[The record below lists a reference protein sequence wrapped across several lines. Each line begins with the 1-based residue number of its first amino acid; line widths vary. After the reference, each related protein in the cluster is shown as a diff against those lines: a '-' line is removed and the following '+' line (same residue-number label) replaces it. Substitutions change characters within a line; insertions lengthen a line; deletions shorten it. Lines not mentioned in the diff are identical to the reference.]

1 VTAFLFAGQLA
12 ETVGM
17 GRDFFE
23 SDAAARDLF
32 GKTSERCGV
41 DLAAAIFDGPEAAL
55 RDNRVAQPG
64 VFLVSTLAAREL
76 ARRGMAPSAISGY
89 SLGNYAALVA
99 AGAVSY
105 GDALTVLLAVLEESD
120 RRGVRG
126 AMGAV
131 IGATGA
137 EVEAACAGER
147 EEGRPVWIGNVNA
160 AAQIVISGSEEGV
173 ESAIAKLAPRALK
186 AFRLPMTWP
195 IHSPL
200 MEGVSAAIAPVVH
213 ACESI
218 RRPRIPFFSGSS
230 AGRIDSVGGVRE
242 LLITQVARPSRWKE
256 TVEAMFTFGQADF
269 YEVGPGDTLTRMIR
283 WIVREVRCRPAGTI
297 AAIDAIAP
305 AGGGA

>member
-1 VTAFLFAGQLA
+1 MTAFLFAGQLA

-23 SDAAARDLF
+23 SDASARELF
-32 GKTSERCGV
+32 GKTSERCGA
-41 DLAAAIFDGPEAAL
+41 DFAAAIFDGPEEAI

-76 ARRGMAPSAISGY
+76 ARCGIAPSAISGY

-105 GDALTVLLAVLEESD
+105 DDALTILLAVLEESD

-137 EVEAACAGER
+137 EVEAICAAER
-147 EEGRPVWIGNVNA
+147 DEGRPVWIGNVNA
-160 AAQIVISGSEEGV
+160 ASQIVLSGSDEGV
-173 ESAIAKLAPRALK
+173 DSALAKLAPRALK

-200 MEGVSAAIAPVVH
+200 MEGVSAAIAPIVR

-218 RRPRIPFFSGSS
+218 RSPRVPFFSGTS
-230 AGRIDSVGGVRE
+230 AGRIDSDGGVRE

-256 TVEAMFTFGQADF
+256 TVEAMFAFGQTEF
-269 YEVGPGDTLTRMIR
+269 LEVGPGDTLTKMIR
-283 WIVREVRCRPAGTI
+283 WIVREARCRPAGTI
-297 AAIDAIAP
+297 AAIDSIA
-305 AGGGA
+305 AAEDHA